1 MDNVFPF
8 PAQPPIDAGKRL
20 DRVMNGDRRF
30 FVRHKHRK
38 HRLRPAAQIE
48 IEVER
53 GGMEPPPGTRWFT
66 IVRQLL
72 PGTRLRL
79 IVPLSYDIKK
89 DLSEQECELL
99 LRLACEQLKP
109 YLAQRGDQ

>member
-1 MDNVFPF
+1 LTAV
-8 PAQPPIDAGKRL
+8 DAGERL
-20 DRVMNGDRRF
+20 ERVTKNDRKF
-30 FVRHKHRK
+30 FVRHQHRK

-53 GGMEPPPGTRWFT
+53 GGMEPPPGSRWFT

-72 PGTRLRL
+72 PGVRVRL
-79 IVPLSYDIKK
+79 IVPLSDDIKK

-99 LRLACEQLKP
+99 LRLAVEQLKP
-109 YLAQRGDQ
+109 CLAQRGDQ